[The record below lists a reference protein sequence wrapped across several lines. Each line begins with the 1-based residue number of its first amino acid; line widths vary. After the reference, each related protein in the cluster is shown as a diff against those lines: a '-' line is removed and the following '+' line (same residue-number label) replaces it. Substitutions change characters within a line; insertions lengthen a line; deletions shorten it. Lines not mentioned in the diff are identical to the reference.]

1 MRLVIIYL
9 ILVIILA
16 LLGACS
22 MKTLYPVAGATVGGG
37 AGALVGG
44 PAGGALG
51 AFAGAASG
59 EVLKSESEVKAAIE
73 KAGAISKGDVE
84 ALLKIKMDEHKGW
97 FQKAVDG
104 IYDVL
109 MISALATGLY
119 FIFHFWYGRHFVKK
133 LSKNKPHE

>member
-1 MRLVIIYL
+1 
-9 ILVIILA
+9 
-16 LLGACS
+16 

-59 EVLKSESEVKAAIE
+59 EVLKADGQYREAIE
-73 KAGAISKGDVE
+73 TVEAISKGDVE
-84 ALLKIKMDEHKGW
+84 ALVKLKMDEHKGW

-109 MISALATGLY
+109 MIAALATGLY
-119 FIFHFWYGRHFVKK
+119 FVFHFWYGRHFVKK

>member
-1 MRLVIIYL
+1 MRVVLIY
-9 ILVIILA
+9 IFLVIILA
-16 LLGACS
+16 LLGGCS

-37 AGALVGG
+37 TGALLGG

-59 EVLKSESEVKAAIE
+59 EVLKSEAEVKAAIK
-73 KAGAISKGDVE
+73 KAEAISKGDVE
-84 ALLKIKMDEHKGW
+84 ELVKIKMDEHKGW
-97 FQKAVDG
+97 FEKTVDG
-104 IYDVL
+104 IYDIL

-133 LSKNKPHE
+133 LSKQETS